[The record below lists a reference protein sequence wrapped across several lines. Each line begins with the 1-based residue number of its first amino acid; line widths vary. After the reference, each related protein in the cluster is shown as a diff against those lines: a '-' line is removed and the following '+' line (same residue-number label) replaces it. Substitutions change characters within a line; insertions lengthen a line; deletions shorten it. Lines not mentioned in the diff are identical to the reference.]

1 MEAKLIASTKK
12 TSKKTVE
19 STSAHQSVA
28 KKTANPKTNKK
39 KQSERTRPDYWDQAC
54 VELVKRDRILR
65 KLIPL
70 CGPAHLVSHG
80 DPFIT
85 LARTIVGQQI
95 SVKAAQSVWE
105 RLVSASPSFSP
116 DHVLSL
122 SYEKLAACGL
132 SKRKAEYIFD
142 LAGHF
147 AAGTVH
153 PDSWHLMEDEAV
165 IKEMTQIRGVGR
177 WSAEMFLIFNLL
189 RPNVLPLDDLGLIKA
204 ISLNYFS
211 NEPVTRSEARE
222 VAANWAP
229 WCTVATWYL
238 WRSLDP
244 IPVDY

>member
-12 TSKKTVE
+12 TVD
-19 STSAHQSVA
+19 STSALQSVA
-28 KKTANPKTNKK
+28 KKTASLKTNKK
-39 KQSERTRPDYWDQAC
+39 KQSEPTRPDYWDQAC
-54 VELVKRDRILR
+54 LELVKRDRILR

-95 SVKAAQSVWE
+95 SVKAAQTVWD

-165 IKEMTQIRGVGR
+165 IKEMTRIRGVGR

-244 IPVDY
+244 IPVHY